1 MLTMLTLRYDIKS
14 IFSLIPIA
22 IRHGIRV
29 DGNDLI
35 DIHISE
41 IAMRHRELK
50 TKLKNVDKTKMDA
63 AFNRFNKAMKDV
75 SANRENMYTTGSF
88 QKMYD
93 KFEVYMFE
101 LNKLVNGD
109 NRDRFE
115 LIHNEDCSICM
126 DKIERDDIACSNG
139 HVFHDYCII
148 EWLNSR
154 PMGHRTCPMCR
165 TRM

>member
-22 IRHGIRV
+22 IRHGVRV
-29 DGNDLI
+29 DGHDLT

-41 IAMRHRELK
+41 IAIRHRKLK
-50 TKLKNVDKTKMDA
+50 TQLKNVDNTKMDA
-63 AFNRFNKAMKDV
+63 AFNRFHKAMKDV
-75 SANRENMYTTGSF
+75 SANRETMYTTGSF

-93 KFEVYMFE
+93 RFEVYMFE

-109 NRDRFE
+109 NIDRFE

-126 DKIERDDIACSNG
+126 EVIERDDIACNNG
-139 HVFHDYCII
+139 HVFHDKCIT

-154 PMGHRTCPMCR
+154 PMKNRTCPMCR